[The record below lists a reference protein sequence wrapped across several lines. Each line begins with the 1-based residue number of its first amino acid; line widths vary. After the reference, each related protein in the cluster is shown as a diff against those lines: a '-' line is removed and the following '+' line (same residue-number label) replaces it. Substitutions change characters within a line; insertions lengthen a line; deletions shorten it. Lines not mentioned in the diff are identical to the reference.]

1 MNKIPGSLSLLL
13 VLSLTFLLQGC
24 IKDKVTTTLIAY
36 EPVYKSK
43 AEVLQSIN
51 GNAARPLQQTGKIAL
66 YGNYIFVNEV
76 NKGVHII
83 DNSNPVVPRNIA
95 FINIPGNIDIAV
107 RNNIL
112 YADIYTDMLAIDIA
126 NVNNVAVTKVNYNI
140 FPERIYTGN
149 FISDSSRYIVD
160 WVKHETT
167 EEREIK
173 QARENIN
180 TGVWME
186 GDALSQSGNFSNTPA
201 NSSGGTKSNSIGG
214 SMARFTLVND
224 YLYTVGR
231 NSLSA
236 FNVLNA
242 ANPVLENV
250 TSLGW
255 NIETVYSLNNKL
267 FIGSQTGMFIYSIH
281 NPASPS
287 RLGDFSH
294 ACFDDPV
301 IANDEYAFVTL
312 KATGGESSCWGIAP
326 PQQSQLDII
335 DINDLTR
342 PMLIKTYSMEEPM
355 GMSLDGNHLFLC
367 DGKGGLKIYNTDD
380 VNNIQLLRTINDIQ
394 PFDVITYHNRAIV
407 VTKEGIVQYDY
418 ANINNI
424 RKLSMIAIEK

>member
-1 MNKIPGSLSLLL
+1 MNKILRSFSLLL
-13 VLSLTFLLQGC
+13 SASFVFLLHGC

-43 AEVLQSIN
+43 TEVLQSIN

-66 YGNYIFVNEV
+66 YGNYIFINEV

-83 DNSNPVVPRNIA
+83 DNSNPATPGNVA

-112 YADIYTDMLAIDIA
+112 YADIYTDMLAIDISDIE
-126 NVNNVAVTKVNYNI
+126 NVTVRKVNYNI

-149 FISDSSRYIVD
+149 FVADSSRYIVD
-160 WVKHETT
+160 WIRHETT

-173 QARENIN
+173 QARDNIN
-180 TGVWME
+180 IGMWME
-186 GDALSQSGNFSNTPA
+186 GDAFLQSGNLNNASPA
-201 NSSGGTKSNSIGG
+201 SGSGTKSNSIGG

-231 NSLSA
+231 SSLSA
-236 FNVLNA
+236 FNVQNA
-242 ANPVLENV
+242 ADPVLENV

-255 NIETVYSLNNKL
+255 NIETVYALNNKL
-267 FIGSQTGMFIYSIH
+267 FIGSQTGMFIYSID

-301 IANDEYAFVTL
+301 IANDAYAFVTL
-312 KATGGESSCWGIAP
+312 KATDGESTCWGMA
-326 PQQSQLDII
+326 PQQSQLDIV
-335 DINDLTR
+335 DIHDLSR
-342 PMLIKTYSMEEPM
+342 PTLIKTYIMEEPM
-355 GMSLDGNHLFLC
+355 GISLDGNHLFLC
-367 DGKGGLKIYNTDD
+367 DGRGGLKVYNTAD
-380 VNNIQLLRTINDIQ
+380 VNNIQLLRTIQGIQ
-394 PFDVITYHNRAIV
+394 PFDVITYDKRAIV
-407 VTKEGIVQYDY
+407 VAKEGIFQYDY
-418 ANINNI
+418 TNINDI
-424 RKLSMIAIEK
+424 RKLSTITIGQ